1 MRERGGVSL
10 LWLDREGITIDL
22 LTTPHTSQYFENML
36 PVQKAKTI
44 SDDFLQ
50 LLERGWDGSKSNV
63 NLFTFWNIKHNKTN
77 TEQMK
82 HGKCVTMFHAFLGR
96 KLLQNEPG
104 GQTQKFSTFGFG
116 TGEASLTHHSKIKFL
131 IVFNSLLFWS
141 FILSYTIQ
149 RELYVR
155 KTINKNM
162 IIFKWTSI
170 EKSQPFCASKC
181 APTVG

>member
-1 MRERGGVSL
+1 MV
-10 LWLDREGITIDL
+10 
-22 LTTPHTSQYFENML
+22 

-63 NLFTFWNIKHNKTN
+63 NLFTIWNIKHNKTN

-82 HGKCVTMFHAFLGR
+82 HGKCVTVFHAFFR
-96 KLLQNEPG
+96 PETTAKRAG
-104 GQTQKFSTFGFG
+104 GQMQKFSTFGLG
-116 TGEASLTHHSKIKFL
+116 TGEASLTHQSKIKFL

-155 KTINKNM
+155 KTINTNM
-162 IIFKWTSI
+162 IIFK
-170 EKSQPFCASKC
+170 
-181 APTVG
+181 

>member
-1 MRERGGVSL
+1 MC
-10 LWLDREGITIDL
+10 
-22 LTTPHTSQYFENML
+22 Y
-36 PVQKAKTI
+36 
-44 SDDFLQ
+44 
-50 LLERGWDGSKSNV
+50 NV
-63 NLFTFWNIKHNKTN
+63 CFMH
-77 TEQMK
+77 
-82 HGKCVTMFHAFLGR
+82 FLGR

-155 KTINKNM
+155 KTINTNM
-162 IIFKWTSI
+162 IIFK
-170 EKSQPFCASKC
+170 
-181 APTVG
+181 